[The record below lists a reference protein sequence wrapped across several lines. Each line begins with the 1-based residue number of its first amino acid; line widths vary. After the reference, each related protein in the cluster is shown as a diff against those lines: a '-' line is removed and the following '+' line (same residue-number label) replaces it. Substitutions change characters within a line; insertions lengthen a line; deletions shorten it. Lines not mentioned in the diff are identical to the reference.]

1 MSNRDDMDEGQGRL
15 RSTVN
20 RTDQS
25 GRRVKG
31 RGFGNTKD
39 EEEDRY
45 GGKFDSMEEDET
57 TGPIRCESYVSVLH
71 FGWKDL
77 HLTETTAVEGW
88 IVFVT
93 GVHEEATEEI
103 IMDKF
108 NEVGI
113 TKNLSLPL
121 DRRTGFVKV
130 GPFRN
135 HTVSKRRYTISHHI
149 CIHLDSLKG
158 YALIE
163 YEKKEQAEKAI
174 KELNGTEL
182 METTIHVDWAF
193 HGKTEGGSRRGN
205 TSNRGGNNRRF
216 TRK

>member
-57 TGPIRCESYVSVLH
+57 TGPIRS
-71 FGWKDL
+71 
-77 HLTETTAVEGW
+77 VEGW

-121 DRRTGFVKV
+121 DRRTGFV
-130 GPFRN
+130 
-135 HTVSKRRYTISHHI
+135 
-149 CIHLDSLKG
+149 KG